1 MKNIFKTIG
10 RNIRAMDRLTKVVF
24 AVFMVLALVTG
35 VVAFN
40 LARSLTSSMTILNL
54 PGIALDNGQTTVQP
68 GAALASGNQGSA
80 VTPEPWDG
88 TNRVTILIMGLD
100 YRDWESGDAPRS
112 DTMILLSVDP
122 ITKSASMLSIPRDSW
137 VNIPDFGYGRINES
151 YRNGII
157 YKVPGGGPEL
167 ARQTVEQFIGVP
179 VQYYAV
185 IDFGAFIKFI
195 DEIGGVK
202 VKPNEPVKIEK
213 FGGGQ
218 EQLLEAGKI
227 YQLDGGLALAYAR
240 ERHTSGGDVDR
251 AKRQQE
257 VILAI
262 RKRILQLDNLPELI
276 SKAPALYQ
284 DISAGIL
291 TNLNLAD
298 ALKLGVLG
306 VQLDTKN
313 IKRGVIDYNM
323 VIQTKSAEGEAI
335 LKPIPDKIRELRDEL
350 FATAGSKSP
359 IAVPNPG
366 STLVKDEAARVVIW
380 DGSGVPGLADRT
392 AEYLRSEGINVIQIA
407 DAGGYASGTKIEIF
421 NGKPNTVN
429 FLAQRM
435 GVASA
440 NIWNTYDPTQ
450 GLDVRVTLGG
460 DWAQNNALP

>member
-1 MKNIFKTIG
+1 MKNIFKTLG
-10 RNIRAMDRLTKVVF
+10 RNLRSMDRLTSIVF
-24 AVFMVLALVTG
+24 AVFMILAVATG

-40 LARSLTSSMTILNL
+40 LSRSLTSSMTMLNL
-54 PGIALDNGQTTVQP
+54 PGIALDMGQTTVQP
-68 GAALASGNQGSA
+68 GAALASGSQSSA
-80 VTPEPWDG
+80 VTPETWDG

-100 YRDWESGDAPRS
+100 YRDWQSGDLPHS
-112 DTMILLSVDP
+112 DTMILLSIDP
-122 ITKSASMLSIPRDSW
+122 LTKSASMLSIPRDTW
-137 VNIPDFGYGRINES
+137 VNIPGFGHGRINEA
-151 YRNGII
+151 YFDGAAN
-157 YKVPGGGPEL
+157 KLPGGGPEL

-195 DEIGGVK
+195 DEIGGIK
-202 VKPNEPVKIEK
+202 VKPNEPVTIEK

-218 EQLLEAGKI
+218 EQVLEAGKI

-262 RKRILQLDNLPELI
+262 RRRILQYESLPELL
-276 SKAPALYQ
+276 SKAPAIYQ
-284 DISAGIL
+284 ELSAGIL

-298 ALKLGVLG
+298 ALKLGILG
-306 VQLDTKN
+306 VQMDSKS

-323 VIQTKSAEGEAI
+323 VIQTKSPEGEAI
-335 LKPIPDKIRELRDEL
+335 LKPIPDKIRELRDTL

-392 AEYLRSEGINVIQIA
+392 AEYLRGEGINVIQVA
-407 DAGGYASGTKIEIF
+407 DAGAYVPGTKIEIF

-440 NIWNTYDPTQ
+440 NIWNTFDPAQ